1 MFFHNFLYS
10 LKVLFRNKPL
20 MFWSFAFPIVL
31 GLLFNLAFK
40 DIEKNESF
48 SSFDIAIVNSEEYL
62 NNPIYKEAYTSLSE
76 GDDKLFDINYVS
88 KEEADVLLEDKEIV
102 GYLEFSESV
111 SITINQNGINE
122 TILKFVVDE
131 IESNKEMINSLIQ
144 KRLENNKYSEIE
156 LIIGEIKSKVLN
168 TSVSLKDQTKD
179 NISYTMIEYYTLIAM
194 TALYGGTIAIYITNL
209 KLANM
214 GSIGERTAVTAI
226 KKSSLLLSSLLASY
240 LIQILELAL
249 LFLFTIFVLSV
260 DYGNNLLYIIILA
273 LIGSFAGLTLGV
285 AIATLIRASENTKT
299 GILIAVTMFG
309 CFLSGMMGITMKY
322 VVDTYAPL
330 VNLVN
335 PAALITDGFYNLYYY
350 GLNDNFILDLILLLV
365 FSAVM
370 LLISYRGLRRQKY
383 DSI

>member
-102 GYLEFSESV
+102 GYLEFSEST
-111 SITINQNGINE
+111 SITVNQNGINE

-144 KRLENNKYSEIE
+144 KRLENNKYSEME

-214 GSIGERTAVTAI
+214 GSIGKRTAVTAI

-322 VVDTYAPL
+322 VVDTYVPI

-370 LLISYRGLRRQKY
+370 LLISYSGLRRQKY

>member
-214 GSIGERTAVTAI
+214 GSIGKRTAVTAI

-260 DYGNNLLYIIILA
+260 DYGNNLLYIIILT

>member
-62 NNPIYKEAYTSLSE
+62 NNLIYKEAYASLSE
-76 GDDKLFDINYVS
+76 DDDKLFDISYVS
-88 KEEADVLLEDKEIV
+88 KEEADELLEDKKIV

-144 KRLENNKYSEIE
+144 KKLENNKYSEIE

-214 GSIGERTAVTAI
+214 GSIGKRTAVAAI
-226 KKSSLLLSSLLASY
+226 KKRSLLLSSLLASY

-273 LIGSFAGLTLGV
+273 LIGSLAGLTLGV
-285 AIATLIRASENTKT
+285 AIATLIKASENTKT

-322 VVDTYAPL
+322 VVDTYAPI

-350 GLNDNFILDLILLLV
+350 GLNDHFILDLILLLV

>member
-102 GYLEFSESV
+102 GYLEFSEST
-111 SITINQNGINE
+111 SITVNQNGINE

-144 KRLENNKYSEIE
+144 KRLENNKYSEME

-214 GSIGERTAVTAI
+214 GSIGKRTAVTAI

>member
-62 NNPIYKEAYTSLSE
+62 NNPIYKGAFTSLSE
-76 GDDKLFDINYVS
+76 GDDKLFDISYVS
-88 KEEADVLLEDKEIV
+88 KEEADVLLENKEIV
-102 GYLEFSESV
+102 GYLEFSEST
-111 SITINQNGINE
+111 SITVNQNGINE

-144 KRLENNKYSEIE
+144 KKLENNKYSEIE

-214 GSIGERTAVTAI
+214 GSIGKRTAVTAI

>member
-62 NNPIYKEAYTSLSE
+62 NNLIYKEAYASLSE
-76 GDDKLFDINYVS
+76 DDDKLFDISYVS
-88 KEEADVLLEDKEIV
+88 KEEADELLEDKKIV

-144 KRLENNKYSEIE
+144 KKIENNKYSEIE

-214 GSIGERTAVTAI
+214 GSIGKRTAVAAI
-226 KKSSLLLSSLLASY
+226 KKRSLLLSSLLASY

-273 LIGSFAGLTLGV
+273 LIGSLAGLTLGV
-285 AIATLIRASENTKT
+285 AIATLIKASENTKT

-322 VVDTYAPL
+322 VVDTYAPI

-350 GLNDNFILDLILLLV
+350 GLNDHFILDLILLLV

>member
-10 LKVLFRNKPL
+10 LKILFRNKPL

-102 GYLEFSESV
+102 GYLEFSEST
-111 SITINQNGINE
+111 SITVNQNGINE

-144 KRLENNKYSEIE
+144 KRLENNKYSEME

-214 GSIGERTAVTAI
+214 GSIGKRTAVTAI

-322 VVDTYAPL
+322 VVDTYVPI

-350 GLNDNFILDLILLLV
+350 GLNDNFILDLILLLI

>member
-31 GLLFNLAFK
+31 GLIFNLAFK

-102 GYLEFSESV
+102 GYLEFSEST
-111 SITINQNGINE
+111 SITVNQNGINE

-144 KRLENNKYSEIE
+144 KRLENNKYSEME

-214 GSIGERTAVTAI
+214 GSIGKRTAVTAI

>member
-1 MFFHNFLYS
+1 
-10 LKVLFRNKPL
+10 

-214 GSIGERTAVTAI
+214 GSIGKRTAVTAI

>member
-214 GSIGERTAVTAI
+214 GSIGKRTAVTAI

>member
-40 DIEKNESF
+40 DIEKNECF

-102 GYLEFSESV
+102 GYLEFSEST
-111 SITINQNGINE
+111 SITVNQNGINE

-144 KRLENNKYSEIE
+144 KRLENNKYSEME

-214 GSIGERTAVTAI
+214 GSIGKRTAVTAI

-285 AIATLIRASENTKT
+285 AIATLIKASENTKT

-322 VVDTYAPL
+322 VVDTYVPI

-350 GLNDNFILDLILLLV
+350 GLNDNFILDLILLLI

>member
-111 SITINQNGINE
+111 SITLNQNGINE
-122 TILKFVVDE
+122 TIFKFVVDE
-131 IESNKEMINSLIQ
+131 IESNKEIINSLIQ

-214 GSIGERTAVTAI
+214 GSIGKRTAVTAI

>member
-10 LKVLFRNKPL
+10 LKILFRNKPL

-40 DIEKNESF
+40 DIEKNECF

-102 GYLEFSESV
+102 GYLEFSEST
-111 SITINQNGINE
+111 SITVNQNGINE

-144 KRLENNKYSEIE
+144 KRLENNKYSEME

-214 GSIGERTAVTAI
+214 GSIGKRTAVTAI

-322 VVDTYAPL
+322 VVDTYVPI

-350 GLNDNFILDLILLLV
+350 GLNDNFILDLILLL
-365 FSAVM
+365 
-370 LLISYRGLRRQKY
+370 ISYKKIHY
-383 DSI
+383 EFFF

>member
-76 GDDKLFDINYVS
+76 GDDKLFDISYVS
-88 KEEADVLLEDKEIV
+88 KEEADVLLENKEIV
-102 GYLEFSESV
+102 GYLEFSEST
-111 SITINQNGINE
+111 SITVNQNGINE

-144 KRLENNKYSEIE
+144 KKLENNKYSEIE

-214 GSIGERTAVTAI
+214 GSIGKRTAVAAI

-273 LIGSFAGLTLGV
+273 LVGSLAGLTLGV
-285 AIATLIRASENTKT
+285 AIATLIKASENTKT

-322 VVDTYAPL
+322 VVDTFVPI

-350 GLNDNFILDLILLLV
+350 GLNDNFILDLILLLI

>member
-214 GSIGERTAVTAI
+214 GSIGKRTAVTAI

-350 GLNDNFILDLILLLV
+350 GLNDNFILDLILLLI

>member
-10 LKVLFRNKPL
+10 LKILFRNKPL

-40 DIEKNESF
+40 DIEKNENF

-102 GYLEFSESV
+102 GYLEFSEST
-111 SITINQNGINE
+111 SITVNQNGINE

-144 KRLENNKYSEIE
+144 KRLENNKYSEME

-214 GSIGERTAVTAI
+214 GSIGKRTAVTAI

-285 AIATLIRASENTKT
+285 AIATLINASENTKT
-299 GILIAVTMFG
+299 VILIAVTMFG

-322 VVDTYAPL
+322 VVDTYVPI

-350 GLNDNFILDLILLLV
+350 GLNDNFILDLILLLI

>member
-62 NNPIYKEAYTSLSE
+62 NNQIYKEAYTSLSE

-214 GSIGERTAVTAI
+214 GSIGKRTAVTAI

>member
-102 GYLEFSESV
+102 GYLEFSEST
-111 SITINQNGINE
+111 SITVNQNGINE

-214 GSIGERTAVTAI
+214 GSIGKRTAVTAI

>member
-214 GSIGERTAVTAI
+214 GSIGKRTAVTAI

-322 VVDTYAPL
+322 VVDTYPPL

>member
-102 GYLEFSESV
+102 GYLEFSEST
-111 SITINQNGINE
+111 SITVNQNGINE

-214 GSIGERTAVTAI
+214 GSIGKRTAVTAI

-322 VVDTYAPL
+322 VVDTYVPI

-350 GLNDNFILDLILLLV
+350 GLNDNFILDLILLLI

>member
-102 GYLEFSESV
+102 GYLEFSEST
-111 SITINQNGINE
+111 SITVNQNGINE

-214 GSIGERTAVTAI
+214 GSIGKRTAVTAI

-299 GILIAVTMFG
+299 GILLAVTMFG

>member
-31 GLLFNLAFK
+31 GLLLNLAFK

-214 GSIGERTAVTAI
+214 GSIGKRTAVTAI

>member
-102 GYLEFSESV
+102 GYLEFSES
-111 SITINQNGINE
+111 ITVNQNGINE

-214 GSIGERTAVTAI
+214 GSIGKRTAVTAI

-350 GLNDNFILDLILLLV
+350 GLNDNFILDLILLLI

>member
-209 KLANM
+209 KLAN
-214 GSIGERTAVTAI
+214 ICI
-226 KKSSLLLSSLLASY
+226 K
-240 LIQILELAL
+240 
-249 LFLFTIFVLSV
+249 
-260 DYGNNLLYIIILA
+260 
-273 LIGSFAGLTLGV
+273 
-285 AIATLIRASENTKT
+285 
-299 GILIAVTMFG
+299 
-309 CFLSGMMGITMKY
+309 
-322 VVDTYAPL
+322 
-330 VNLVN
+330 
-335 PAALITDGFYNLYYY
+335 
-350 GLNDNFILDLILLLV
+350 
-365 FSAVM
+365 
-370 LLISYRGLRRQKY
+370 
-383 DSI
+383 

>member
-131 IESNKEMINSLIQ
+131 IEGNKEMINSLIQ

-214 GSIGERTAVTAI
+214 GSIGKRTAVTAI

>member
-48 SSFDIAIVNSEEYL
+48 SFFDIAIVNSEEYL

-214 GSIGERTAVTAI
+214 GSIGKRTAVTAI

>member
-62 NNPIYKEAYTSLSE
+62 NNLIYKEAYASLSE
-76 GDDKLFDINYVS
+76 DDDKLFDISYVS
-88 KEEADVLLEDKEIV
+88 KEEADELLEDKKIV

-144 KRLENNKYSEIE
+144 KKLENNKYSEIE

-168 TSVSLKDQTKD
+168 ASVSLKDQTKD

-214 GSIGERTAVTAI
+214 GSIGKRTAVAAI
-226 KKSSLLLSSLLASY
+226 KKRSLLLSSLLASY

-273 LIGSFAGLTLGV
+273 LIGSLAGLTLGV
-285 AIATLIRASENTKT
+285 AIATLIKASENTKT

-322 VVDTYAPL
+322 VVDTYAPI

-350 GLNDNFILDLILLLV
+350 GLNDHFILDLILLLV

>member
-76 GDDKLFDINYVS
+76 GDDKLFDISYVS

-102 GYLEFSESV
+102 GYLEFSEST
-111 SITINQNGINE
+111 SITVNQNGINE

-144 KRLENNKYSEIE
+144 KRLENNKYSEME

-214 GSIGERTAVTAI
+214 GSIGKRTAVTAI

-370 LLISYRGLRRQKY
+370 LLISYCGLRRQKY

>member
-1 MFFHNFLYS
+1 M
-10 LKVLFRNKPL
+10 
-20 MFWSFAFPIVL
+20 
-31 GLLFNLAFK
+31 
-40 DIEKNESF
+40 
-48 SSFDIAIVNSEEYL
+48 
-62 NNPIYKEAYTSLSE
+62 
-76 GDDKLFDINYVS
+76 
-88 KEEADVLLEDKEIV
+88 
-102 GYLEFSESV
+102 
-111 SITINQNGINE
+111 
-122 TILKFVVDE
+122 
-131 IESNKEMINSLIQ
+131 IQ

-214 GSIGERTAVTAI
+214 GSIGKRTAVTAI

>member
-144 KRLENNKYSEIE
+144 NNKYSEIE

-214 GSIGERTAVTAI
+214 GSIGKRTAVTAI

>member
-40 DIEKNESF
+40 DIEKNECF

-102 GYLEFSESV
+102 GYLEFSEST
-111 SITINQNGINE
+111 SITVNQNGINE

-144 KRLENNKYSEIE
+144 KRLENNKYSEME

-214 GSIGERTAVTAI
+214 GSIGKRTAVTAI

-273 LIGSFAGLTLGV
+273 LVGSLAGLTLGV
-285 AIATLIRASENTKT
+285 AIATLIKASENTKT

-322 VVDTYAPL
+322 VVDTYVPI

-350 GLNDNFILDLILLLV
+350 GLNDNFILDLILLLI

>member
-1 MFFHNFLYS
+1 M
-10 LKVLFRNKPL
+10 
-20 MFWSFAFPIVL
+20 
-31 GLLFNLAFK
+31 
-40 DIEKNESF
+40 
-48 SSFDIAIVNSEEYL
+48 
-62 NNPIYKEAYTSLSE
+62 
-76 GDDKLFDINYVS
+76 
-88 KEEADVLLEDKEIV
+88 
-102 GYLEFSESV
+102 
-111 SITINQNGINE
+111 
-122 TILKFVVDE
+122 KFVVDE

-144 KRLENNKYSEIE
+144 KKIENNKYSEIE

-214 GSIGERTAVTAI
+214 GSIGKRTAVAAI
-226 KKSSLLLSSLLASY
+226 KKRSLLLSSLLASY

-273 LIGSFAGLTLGV
+273 LIGSLAGLTLGV
-285 AIATLIRASENTKT
+285 AIATLIKASENTKT

-322 VVDTYAPL
+322 VVDTYAPI

-335 PAALITDGFYNLYYY
+335 PAA
-350 GLNDNFILDLILLLV
+350 
-365 FSAVM
+365 
-370 LLISYRGLRRQKY
+370 
-383 DSI
+383 

>member
-76 GDDKLFDINYVS
+76 GDDKLFDISYVS

-102 GYLEFSESV
+102 GYLEFSEST
-111 SITINQNGINE
+111 SITVNQNGINE

-214 GSIGERTAVTAI
+214 GSIGKRTAVTAI

-322 VVDTYAPL
+322 VVDTYVPI

>member
-102 GYLEFSESV
+102 GYLEFSEST
-111 SITINQNGINE
+111 SITVNQNGINE

-214 GSIGERTAVTAI
+214 GSIGKRTAVTAI

-350 GLNDNFILDLILLLV
+350 GLNDNFILDLILLLF

>member
-76 GDDKLFDINYVS
+76 GDDKLCDINYVS

-214 GSIGERTAVTAI
+214 GSIGKRTAVTAI

-322 VVDTYAPL
+322 VVDTYPPL

>member
-10 LKVLFRNKPL
+10 LKILFRNKPL

-102 GYLEFSESV
+102 GYLEFSEST
-111 SITINQNGINE
+111 SITVNQNGINE

-214 GSIGERTAVTAI
+214 GSIGKRTAVTAI

-299 GILIAVTMFG
+299 GILLAVTMFG

>member
-214 GSIGERTAVTAI
+214 GSIGKRTAVTAI

-249 LFLFTIFVLSV
+249 LFLFTIFLVSV

>member
-1 MFFHNFLYS
+1 M
-10 LKVLFRNKPL
+10 
-20 MFWSFAFPIVL
+20 
-31 GLLFNLAFK
+31 
-40 DIEKNESF
+40 
-48 SSFDIAIVNSEEYL
+48 
-62 NNPIYKEAYTSLSE
+62 
-76 GDDKLFDINYVS
+76 
-88 KEEADVLLEDKEIV
+88 LLEDKEIV
-102 GYLEFSESV
+102 GYLEFSEST
-111 SITINQNGINE
+111 SITVNQNGINE

-214 GSIGERTAVTAI
+214 GSIGKRTAVTAI

-309 CFLSGMMGITMKY
+309 CFLSGNQNH
-322 VVDTYAPL
+322 L
-330 VNLVN
+330 
-335 PAALITDGFYNLYYY
+335 
-350 GLNDNFILDLILLLV
+350 
-365 FSAVM
+365 
-370 LLISYRGLRRQKY
+370 
-383 DSI
+383 

>member
-214 GSIGERTAVTAI
+214 GSIGKRTAVTAI

-260 DYGNNLLYIIILA
+260 DSGNNLLYIIILA

>member
-102 GYLEFSESV
+102 GYLEFSEST
-111 SITINQNGINE
+111 SITVNQNGINE

-168 TSVSLKDQTKD
+168 TSVSLRDQTKD

-214 GSIGERTAVTAI
+214 GSIGKRTAVTAI